1 MEVDV
6 IVLVP
11 RGEASTTYG
20 VVMNLLHRL
29 EDKRHCVVM
38 DNYFCSIPL
47 FQELVKKDIYA
58 IGIVFSNRIGLP
70 HHLKNTKSW
79 KRCEQGHI
87 EWAMYV
93 SRSISC
99 VMWKDK
105 CLALLLST
113 HAIPIGFPCVP
124 MAKVPGRNGAIKEK
138 IPTSPVLLEYT
149 MFMRGVDVADQLHA
163 SYSSQTQSHKW
174 WHWVF

>member
-29 EDKRHCVVM
+29 EDKRHYVVM

-105 CLALLLST
+105 CPVLLISI
-113 HAIPIGFPCVP
+113 HANSIGFPCVP
-124 MAKVPGRNGAIKEK
+124 RNEVLHRNGAVREN
-138 IPTSPVLLEYT
+138 IPTSPVLLEHT
-149 MFMRGVDVADQLHA
+149 IFMRRVDIADQLRA
-163 SYSSQTQSHKW
+163 SYSSQSRSHK
-174 WHWVF
+174 